1 MRKRVIYRGRVQ
13 GVGFRAT
20 VHSIASQH
28 PVVGFVR
35 NLRDGTVELVADGAD
50 EDVEAFLAAV
60 AEHLDGYITRA
71 DNGPAEASEAFRGFT
86 IRR

>member
-20 VHSIASQH
+20 VHSIASRH
-28 PVVGFVR
+28 TVVGFVR
-35 NLRDGTVELVADGAD
+35 NLRDGSVELVADGPD

-60 AEHLDGYITRA
+60 ADHFGGYITRVET
-71 DNGPAEASEAFRGFT
+71 GPAEAGEAFRGFM